1 LCAYCQHLKNER
13 LWSEL
18 RRETLS
24 VLNEREGKNIMFPI
38 AVQVKRIVLR
48 IGLIWLG
55 FLIDINGFQNQ
66 VHHGDTA
73 GTEGYF

>member
-1 LCAYCQHLKNER
+1 MASGCPIVGQ
-13 LWSEL
+13 
-18 RRETLS
+18 
-24 VLNEREGKNIMFPI
+24 II

-48 IGLIWLG
+48 IGLISLG
-55 FLIDINGFQNQ
+55 FLIEINAFQNQ